1 MTGEKAFAKQCAD
14 RSVVEAVAQQLKAQ
28 DTRLEEMFEGAEEED
43 DVGDEELV
51 CDPSLSVH
59 FECRKL
65 RTQAVY
71 AWRLKQRFELTPQQT
86 LAVAAVVPSQTSFL
100 TVPECHDGGRGLCF

>member
-1 MTGEKAFAKQCAD
+1 MTGEKAF
-14 RSVVEAVAQQLKAQ
+14 AVAQQLKAQ

-51 CDPSLSVH
+51 CDHSLSVH

-65 RTQAVY
+65 GTRAV
-71 AWRLKQRFELTPQQT
+71 
-86 LAVAAVVPSQTSFL
+86 
-100 TVPECHDGGRGLCF
+100 